1 MDGGVERSSVVTNR
15 VTHAGGDGS
24 ALAFAVQMSL
34 KDKPEGG
41 ILVPLSRGSV
51 RPVDARKFAGV
62 RLDMRGAGRYLL
74 VVNTLAGEFTAP
86 IEAKEG
92 WSELR
97 RSEEPTSE
105 LQSLMR
111 LSYAVLS
118 LKHKKDK

>member
-62 RLDMRGAGRYLL
+62 RLDLRGAGRYPL
-74 VVNTLAGEFTAP
+74 VVPTLHGAF
-86 IEAKEG
+86 
-92 WSELR
+92 
-97 RSEEPTSE
+97 RSEGRRVGKEWVQRFRIRWSP
-105 LQSLMR
+105 
-111 LSYAVLS
+111 
-118 LKHKKDK
+118 

>member
-15 VTHAGGDGS
+15 VTHAGRDGS

-41 ILVPLSRGSV
+41 ILVPLSRGSDS
-51 RPVDARKFAGV
+51 PFDERKFAGV

-92 WSELR
+92 
-97 RSEEPTSE
+97 
-105 LQSLMR
+105 
-111 LSYAVLS
+111 LSALLVPLPA
-118 LKHKKDK
+118 LVA

>member
-1 MDGGVERSSVVTNR
+1 MTHSFPPRRSSDLDDFERADGRSSLDTLRLTDMDGGVERSSVVTNR

-62 RLDMRGAGRYLL
+62 RLDMRGAGRYLDRKS
-74 VVNTLAGEFTAP
+74 T
-86 IEAKEG
+86 
-92 WSELR
+92 
-97 RSEEPTSE
+97 
-105 LQSLMR
+105 R
-111 LSYAVLS
+111 LNSS
-118 LKHKKDK
+118 H

>member
-51 RPVDARKFAGV
+51 RPVDARTLSGV
-62 RLDMRGAGRYLL
+62 RLDMPGDGRSPL
-74 VVNTLAGEFTAP
+74 VVNTLAGAFTPP

-92 WSELR
+92 GSEQRVPFPPLVA
-97 RSEEPTSE
+97 T
-105 LQSLMR
+105 
-111 LSYAVLS
+111 
-118 LKHKKDK
+118 